1 MSTPNFG
8 SVDVGGA
15 CGSEWLEMAKAAAA
29 QAGVP
34 TPASMA
40 APVNAANA
48 CNSPTGPAPL
58 RVTYLGGFF
67 AIAKGAIGPIVAR
80 FQTQFASFK
89 GLKFCVPDSLVGL
102 LPDAQVVEISA
113 NQFNY
118 LPGQQPVP
126 VQVFSTLANESDG
139 RVDLPWITNQN
150 YIQVTLNLPTAAADV
165 SSVAAAFQ
173 GIAAG

>member
-1 MSTPNFG
+1 MANYPG
-8 SVDVGGA
+8 SVDVGAA
-15 CGSEWLEMAKAAAA
+15 CGSEWLEMAKA
-29 QAGVP
+29 QAMQQGVP
-34 TPASMA
+34 TPAAMA
-40 APVNAANA
+40 SGSAGAVNS

-58 RVTYLGGFF
+58 RVTYLGGLFTIPK
-67 AIAKGAIGPIVAR
+67 AAVGPIVAR

-89 GLKFCVPDSLVGL
+89 GLKFCIPDALIQAVPDL
-102 LPDAQVVEISA
+102 QVVEISA

-126 VQVFSTLANESDG
+126 AGVFSTLANESDG

-150 YIQVTLNLPTAAADV
+150 YIQVTLNLPTATVADDTT
-165 SSVAAAFQ
+165 AAAFQ